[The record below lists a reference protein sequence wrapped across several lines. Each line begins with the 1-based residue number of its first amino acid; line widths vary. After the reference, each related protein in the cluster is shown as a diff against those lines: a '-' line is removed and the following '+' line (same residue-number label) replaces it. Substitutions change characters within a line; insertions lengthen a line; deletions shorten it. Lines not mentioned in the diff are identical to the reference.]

1 MGIFES
7 RAEKELDS
15 IIQKIDMNMSNNYK
29 DAAQD
34 ALKEFDQAVHS
45 LKESGSMKPQVLLKY
60 ENMLDTYRDKM
71 QGFTHKDQKPYW
83 H

>member
-1 MGIFES
+1 MGLFKS
-7 RAEKELDS
+7 RAEKELDG
-15 IIQKIDMNMSNNYK
+15 IIQKIDMNMSNDYK

-34 ALKEFDQAVHS
+34 ALKEFEQTVHF
-45 LKESGSMKPQVLLKY
+45 LNESGGMKPQVLLKY

-71 QGFTHKDQKPYW
+71 QGFTHKDQKPFW

>member
-1 MGIFES
+1 MGLFKS
-7 RAEKELDS
+7 RAEKELDG

-34 ALKEFDQAVHS
+34 ALKEFEQTVHF
-45 LKESGSMKPQVLLKY
+45 LNESGGMKPQVLLKY

-71 QGFTHKDQKPYW
+71 QGFTHKDQKPFW